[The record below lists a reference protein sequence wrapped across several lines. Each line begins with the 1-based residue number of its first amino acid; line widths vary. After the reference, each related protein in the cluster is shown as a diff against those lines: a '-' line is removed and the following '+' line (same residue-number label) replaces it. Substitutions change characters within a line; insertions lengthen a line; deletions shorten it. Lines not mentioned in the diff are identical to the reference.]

1 MTIYQLRATLAEEVV
16 LLQESNT
23 ETDERMFMVLLRRLS
38 RDNYIEWKWSDDIW
52 DIKSQSLQ
60 VSNSRE
66 SVHGITPY
74 IHTGIRDGTARQY
87 KDRLQTYGTVKD
99 EPVIMELQQ

>member
-52 DIKSQSLQ
+52 DIKTNPFRSPTVGSLSMGLHHISILVFEMERQ
-60 VSNSRE
+60 DS
-66 SVHGITPY
+66 TK
-74 IHTGIRDGTARQY
+74 TGCRH
-87 KDRLQTYGTVKD
+87 
-99 EPVIMELQQ
+99 MEQ